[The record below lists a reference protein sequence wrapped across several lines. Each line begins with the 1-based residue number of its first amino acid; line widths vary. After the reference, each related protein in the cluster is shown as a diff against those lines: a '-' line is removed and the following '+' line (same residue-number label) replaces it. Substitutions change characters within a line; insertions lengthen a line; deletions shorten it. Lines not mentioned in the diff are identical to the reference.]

1 MNMGLEALP
10 LPPGIA
16 PPAAHSPQL
25 RPASS
30 SDPNKTFDA
39 ILGTSAAPPTKDKK
53 KKK

>member
-16 PPAAHSPQL
+16 PPAAHSPQM

-30 SDPNKTFDA
+30 SDPSKTFDA
-39 ILGTSAAPPTKDKK
+39 ILGTSAAPPTKEKK